1 MTNACHPMLTSAMV
15 SVMVKPIFCEEHP
28 NVEPIVVRYCPA
40 CRGGHGGTKAAKGMT
55 GKARK
60 ARARKAAKARW
71 AKRPE

>member
-1 MTNACHPMLTSAMV
+1 MLSGAMV
-15 SVMVKPIFCEEHP
+15 GTMAKPFCAEHP
-28 NVEPIVVRYCPA
+28 DVEPITIQYCPA

-71 AKRPE
+71 KKTGGKQ

>member
-1 MTNACHPMLTSAMV
+1 MA
-15 SVMVKPIFCEEHP
+15 KPFCAEHP
-28 NVEPIVVRYCPA
+28 DVEPITIQYCPA

-71 AKRPE
+71 KNKPK